1 MSRYSGAVKC
11 QDAKFLR
18 DGMFYNQVVV
28 DKSMSSTTAGD
39 ICASIG
45 FFMLVFSLVSLV
57 HMLSKL
63 FRGSAQKAI
72 RRMLNF
78 NPYLNILI
86 GTAITFIIHSSM
98 VVISIVTPMANL
110 MLVEGRLSGGPSL
123 VQVEVIQE

>member
-28 DKSMSSTTAGD
+28 GKSMSSTTAGA

-45 FFMLVFSLVSLV
+45 FCMLVFSLVSLV

-63 FRGSAQKAI
+63 FRGSA
-72 RRMLNF
+72 
-78 NPYLNILI
+78 
-86 GTAITFIIHSSM
+86 
-98 VVISIVTPMANL
+98 
-110 MLVEGRLSGGPSL
+110 
-123 VQVEVIQE
+123 